1 MIEHPITTQRAL
13 TEAAR
18 LEPSTAAV
26 RALNY
31 AMASVCDGLLARGLQ
46 AVAQSHRPEP
56 EQQIQALRERQDS

>member
-26 RALNY
+26 RALND
-31 AMASVCDGLLARGLQ
+31 AMALVCEQLLGGDK
-46 AVAQSHRPEP
+46 VAGV
-56 EQQIQALRERQDS
+56 QQEIQTPHGRHS